1 MKFEDIKDLTS
12 SELRKRAVALR
23 EELFEARMKHT
34 LGQLGNPIEI
44 RGKRKD
50 MARLKTALQSKLV
63 PSKKS
68 TKGRG

>member
-1 MKFEDIKDLTS
+1 MKFEEIKDLTS
-12 SELRKRAVALR
+12 TELRKRMVTLR

-50 MARLKTALQSKLV
+50 MARLKTALQAKLGQQ
-63 PSKKS
+63 KKQ
-68 TKGRG
+68 